1 MRLILMTLLA
11 LATAAAISAQT
22 TIGLRAGYGQS
33 GLRSGE
39 TFDVVTEQTGWVAA
53 PSLGVFAEL
62 PLSDLITLRPGLEYN
77 RRGTSVGLTQGVE
90 LFGVRL
96 PVGARARTTFDYLE
110 VPLLVRLS
118 LPTDGTVRPY
128 ALVGPSVGYALSGK
142 LRTSA
147 RALLD
152 FTLSTTDINLEAINY
167 ERLHLGLVAG
177 AGVRADL
184 GPASALF
191 LEARYEHGLTQPYNV
206 PLLRDGVGFQ
216 GWNLGAGVS
225 FAL

>member
-1 MRLILMTLLA
+1 MRLLLIALLA
-11 LATAAAISAQT
+11 LTTSAALIAQT

-33 GLRSGE
+33 ALRSGE
-39 TFDVVTEQTGWVAA
+39 TFDVVTEQTGWIAA

-77 RRGTSVGLTQGVE
+77 RRGTSVGLTQGVD

-110 VPLLVRLS
+110 APLLVQLN
-118 LPTDGTVRPY
+118 LPTEGTVQPY

-147 RALLD
+147 RALID
-152 FTLSTTDINLEAINY
+152 FRLSTTDINLEAINY
-167 ERLHLGLVAG
+167 ERLHVGLVAG
-177 AGVRADL
+177 AGLKAQVGIGA
-184 GPASALF
+184 ALF

-206 PLLRDGVGFQ
+206 PLVRDGVGFQ
-216 GWNLGAGVS
+216 GWNVGVGVS

>member
-1 MRLILMTLLA
+1 MRPILIAILA
-11 LATAAAISAQT
+11 LVTTTAATAQT
-22 TIGLRAGYGQS
+22 TFGIRAGYGQS

-62 PLSDLITLRPGLEYN
+62 PLSDLITFRSGLEYA
-77 RRGTSVGLTQGVE
+77 RRGTSVGLTQG
-90 LFGVRL
+90 LDLLGVRL

-110 VPLLVRLS
+110 APLLVQVN
-118 LPTDGTVRPY
+118 LPTEGSVQPY
-128 ALVGPSVGYALSGK
+128 ALAGPTLGYALSGK

-147 RALLD
+147 RALID
-152 FTLSTTDINLEAINY
+152 FNLTTTDVNLDAINY
-167 ERLHLGLVAG
+167 ERFHVGLMAG
-177 AGVRADL
+177 AGVKARV
-184 GPASALF
+184 GASAALF

-206 PLLRDGVGFQ
+206 PLVRDGVGFQ
-216 GWNLGAGVS
+216 GWNVGAGVS